1 MLRLFNSLG
10 KKTEPFTPV
19 NKNYVSLFTCGPS
32 VYQKSH
38 IGNFRTFLFE
48 DILAR
53 YLEFSGYRVIRG
65 LNFTD
70 IEDKAIQEAERQKTT
85 LGRITAKNIR
95 IFLKEMDLL
104 RMKTPEFLPRASE
117 CIHEAAGLIQI
128 LMDKQYAYRH
138 RGNVYFDPLRFQGF
152 GRVYGLD
159 LSVWPAKKR
168 RFHRDTYPGV
178 QWNLGDFILWHGYKK
193 GDRYFWDTQIGRG
206 RPGWNVQDA
215 AIVSKYFD
223 ETLSLYCGGFDNLFR
238 HHDYTL
244 AILESVRPYSMARF
258 WLHCNHLFVNGE
270 KMSKSRQNI
279 IYIDSL
285 RQSGYS
291 MSEIRFF
298 LLYGH
303 YSERLYYSDRAMG
316 SAAER
321 LRAFRAAVRKIR
333 GIPSSGS
340 SPDKIISRR
349 IKKIFTEHMDNDL
362 RVQDAFDGLYGI
374 IMSRAGT
381 GMNAGE
387 ASEIMRTLRE
397 IDEVLQVIF

>member
-159 LSVWPAKKR
+159 LSAWPAKKR